1 MCAVFIA
8 FHIIHPQFGQQ
19 TFVGKTCF
27 ERILTKHGWFCRITI
42 FELPPGK
49 DHEPVRLTLE
59 ATLCQS
65 TFDGLGFLGRNESNF
80 TWTTSFHRWKIP
92 LQLRANFVV
101 MSFLTDFLFSRLVV
115 WWGNHPIV
123 LTLVQVQVN
132 KMLEFTCLCDRIIQL
147 DLLFIQ
153 QCLDEIC
160 FVRWKSP
167 INKDVRSHWPG
178 GHPCTHR
185 IIIDVIFTVQTT
197 IPSSYSDYA
206 FGGCCIGICTYIC
219 TALIL
224 GQPELR
230 VWGRRAWVQYKT
242 EMHTLILEE
251 IQHVLHVVALFVLK
265 KTKTP
270 LFIPLVIPLKEPHE
284 ASVNTSP
291 SSLHQPFLIYFCNI
305 ADVLSLVLSLIILNF

>member
-1 MCAVFIA
+1 MV
-8 FHIIHPQFGQQ
+8 
-19 TFVGKTCF
+19 
-27 ERILTKHGWFCRITI
+27 CRITI

-49 DHEPVRLTLE
+49 DHEPVRLPFE

-65 TFDGLGFLGRNESNF
+65 TFDGLGFLGRTEAKS
-80 TWTTSFHRWKIP
+80 TWHFLPSVENTTPTAGKFRSDVIP
-92 LQLRANFVV
+92 DRF
-101 MSFLTDFLFSRLVV
+101 FFSRLVV
-115 WWGNHPIV
+115 WWGNPPIV

-132 KMLEFTCLCDRIIQL
+132 KMLEFTCICDRINQR
-147 DLLFIQ
+147 DLLFTQ

-160 FVRWKSP
+160 FGRWKSP

-185 IIIDVIFTVQTT
+185 IIMDFIFTVETT
-197 IPSSYSDYA
+197 IPSSYSDYT

-230 VWGRRAWVQYKT
+230 VWVRRARVQYKT

-291 SSLHQPFLIYFCNI
+291 SSLHQPFLIYLCNI
-305 ADVLSLVLSLIILNF
+305 ADGLSLVLSLIILNF